1 MSMSVNSTIDYS
13 NPTIFVR
20 NVSKTYRSHGRR
32 GSEVKAVSNVSLV
45 SYAGQSIGILGHN
58 GSGKSTLLRMIAGG
72 EAVTSGEIRASS
84 QPSLLGVSA
93 ALQPNLTG
101 AVNVRL
107 GCLAMGMTPEQ
118 ADELYGEIIDFAEL
132 GDAINRPMNTYSSG
146 MGARLRF
153 AISTSIKPDILLIDE
168 ALSTG
173 DATFAQKAKDRM
185 GELLGRSGTVFLVA
199 HGGGVIRE
207 NCNHAIWMHEGE
219 IIGDGDLESIA
230 KPYDV
235 WGERKA
241 ARKTE
246 EADRIIEQ
254 MKSYYTPPNLMLSTE
269 VSGV

>member
-1 MSMSVNSTIDYS
+1 MSVDSNVDYS
-13 NPTIFVR
+13 NPTVFVQD
-20 NVSKTYRSHGRR
+20 VSKTYRSHGRR
-32 GSEVKAVSNVSLV
+32 GTDVKAVSNVSLV

-58 GSGKSTLLRMIAGG
+58 GSGKSTLLRMISGG
-72 EAVTSGEIRASS
+72 DSISSGRIMVSS

-107 GCLAMGMTPEQ
+107 GCLAMGMSPEQ
-118 ADELYGEIIDFAEL
+118 ADELYGEILDFAEL

-173 DATFAQKAKDRM
+173 DATFAQKAKARM
-185 GELLGRSGTVFLVA
+185 EELLGRSGTVFLVA

-219 IIGDGDLESIA
+219 IIGDGDLETIA
-230 KPYDV
+230 QPYDV

-241 ARKTE
+241 SRKNA
-246 EADRIIEQ
+246 EADKIIDQ
-254 MKSYYTPPNLMLSTE
+254 MKSFYTPPHLVLSTE
-269 VSGV
+269 IEEA